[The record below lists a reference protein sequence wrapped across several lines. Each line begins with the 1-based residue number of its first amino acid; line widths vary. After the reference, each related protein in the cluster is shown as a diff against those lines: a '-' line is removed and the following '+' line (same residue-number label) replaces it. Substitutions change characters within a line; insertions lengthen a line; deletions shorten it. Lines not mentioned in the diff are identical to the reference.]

1 MRGRAS
7 SSPRRQEG
15 GEGLPAPGRRG
26 DEDALPRMDQG
37 DGVSLRL
44 GEVLELRLEPIPD
57 QRLHEPQDFV
67 FCRRGADF
75 M

>member
-1 MRGRAS
+1 
-7 SSPRRQEG
+7 
-15 GEGLPAPGRRG
+15 
-26 DEDALPRMDQG
+26 MDQG
-37 DGVSLRL
+37 DGVGLWL

-67 FCRRGADF
+67 LRRRGADL